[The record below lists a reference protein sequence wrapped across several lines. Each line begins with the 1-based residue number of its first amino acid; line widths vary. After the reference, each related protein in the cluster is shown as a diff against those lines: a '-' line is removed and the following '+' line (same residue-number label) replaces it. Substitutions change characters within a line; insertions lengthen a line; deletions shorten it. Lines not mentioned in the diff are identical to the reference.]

1 MGTLASNVLF
11 AGVNGNCRIAPAVP
25 EFRETDQLELLSLRR
40 AVNEE
45 EAETALLFLCGELT
59 GLTVDRE
66 LFRTVI
72 PPGETAACA
81 AGIIGEMPCT
91 DPGFRIWRAR
101 FVSRERAEDPLP
113 APGLLAGKLPLPGW
127 FRVSGAA
134 LRNPVTVASLRMEE
148 RRRTLQAEKGLPA
161 GTDVCLLVLTVACAF
176 QTP

>member
-1 MGTLASNVLF
+1 MGTLASDALF
-11 AGVNGNCRIAPAVP
+11 AGVNGNCRITPVVP
-25 EFRETDQLELLSLRR
+25 EFRETDRIELLSRR
-40 AVNEE
+40 GAVNED

-59 GLTVDRE
+59 GLAVDRE
-66 LFRTVI
+66 LFRAVI
-72 PPGETAACA
+72 PPGETAVCA
-81 AGIIGEMPCT
+81 AGIIGEMPCA
-91 DPGFRIWRAR
+91 DPSFRVWRAR

-127 FRVSGAA
+127 FRISGNA
-134 LRNPVTVASLRMEE
+134 LREPVTVASLRMEE